1 MISYLVKKLWN
12 HTLKI
17 YKKYEKRQLQK
28 IEKFIKFSKTDQVHE
43 KIYTQL

>member
-1 MISYLVKKLWN
+1 MISNLVKKLWN

-28 IEKFIKFSKTDQVHE
+28 IEKFTKFSKTDQVHE